1 MDGFSPNIQ
10 QEVELAKNE
19 LKLAL
24 MFAKVSSAAYSM
36 GRLQHA
42 SDARSKAEA
51 VRSRAV
57 AQLTG
62 AVAIGDIVVGS
73 MLDEVQEALACL
85 PSSSEPHFWTRCTLR
100 RSAG

>member
-10 QEVELAKNE
+10 QEVELAKSE

-24 MFAKVSSAAYSM
+24 MFAKVSSTAYSM

-51 VRSRAV
+51 VRSRAI

-62 AVAIGDIVVGS
+62 AVAIGDVAVGS

-85 PSSSEPHFWTRCTLR
+85 PSSSEPHFWTRFTVR

>member
-1 MDGFSPNIQ
+1 MDESSPNSRR
-10 QEVELAKNE
+10 EVELAKNE

-62 AVAIGDIVVGS
+62 GIAVADVAVES

-85 PSSSEPHFWTRCTLR
+85 PSSNEPHFWTRLTAR

>member
-1 MDGFSPNIQ
+1 MDGFSPNMQ

-62 AVAIGDIVVGS
+62 AVAIGDVAVGS

-85 PSSSEPHFWTRCTLR
+85 PSSSDPHFWARFTLR

>member
-1 MDGFSPNIQ
+1 MAGFSPNIQ
-10 QEVELAKNE
+10 QEVELAKTE
-19 LKLAL
+19 LRLAL
-24 MFAKVSSAAYSM
+24 MFAKVSSAAYST

-62 AVAIGDIVVGS
+62 AVAIGDVAVGS

-85 PSSSEPHFWTRCTLR
+85 PSSSEPYFWTRFTVR
-100 RSAG
+100 RSAV